1 MTLSQYPRETIDK
14 IKNIKHA
21 LNVVENA
28 LSESVH
34 KLERVTSLL
43 AQTNEDLAIQENSV
57 VYGAVIENLEDLND
71 ENERLLEDMTELL
84 ANHRSIQKRE
94 QNVKKM
100 LDKVNERFIKKHFPS
115 KTARKIMSIEKWSHR
130 TEKRDERQKAYNIL
144 IVKYVKT

>member
-71 ENERLLEDMTELL
+71 ENERL
-84 ANHRSIQKRE
+84 
-94 QNVKKM
+94 
-100 LDKVNERFIKKHFPS
+100 
-115 KTARKIMSIEKWSHR
+115 
-130 TEKRDERQKAYNIL
+130 
-144 IVKYVKT
+144 

>member
-14 IKNIKHA
+14 IKNIKHV

-28 LSESVH
+28 LSESVN

-115 KTARKIMSIEKWSHR
+115 KTARKIMSNRKMESSNR
-130 TEKRDERQKAYNIL
+130 
-144 IVKYVKT
+144 KTTRKTKSI